1 MRSSNKI
8 KIEGGMSSMTDL
20 VFLLL
25 IFFIIISTFVNTSHQ
40 IQLPDGSGD
49 PSLTSTVKVY
59 VNAENQFFINSNEEP
74 IQVSVVDREIMN
86 LIGENKAIELLA
98 DKEFVVE
105 HFAVQMVGDLMQ
117 SGKTLSNNQI
127 YSLTKPWLLGGEYK
141 IENIEPTDIDV
152 HFSLTGQIAQQV
164 GASES

>member
-8 KIEGGMSSMTDL
+8 KMEGGMSSMTDL

-49 PSLTSTVKVY
+49 PSLTSPVKVY

-74 IQVSVVDREIMN
+74 IQVSGVEREIMN

-98 DKEFVVE
+98 DKEAHRASAYEIIRIAKQNALKVVIKTK
-105 HFAVQMVGDLMQ
+105 G
-117 SGKTLSNNQI
+117 GK
-127 YSLTKPWLLGGEYK
+127 
-141 IENIEPTDIDV
+141 
-152 HFSLTGQIAQQV
+152 
-164 GASES
+164 

>member
-8 KIEGGMSSMTDL
+8 KVEGGMSSMTDL

-49 PSLTSTVKVY
+49 PSLTSPVKVY

-74 IQVSVVDREIMN
+74 IQVSGVEREIMN

-98 DKEFVVE
+98 DKEAHRASAYEIIRVAKQNALKVVIKTK
-105 HFAVQMVGDLMQ
+105 G
-117 SGKTLSNNQI
+117 GK
-127 YSLTKPWLLGGEYK
+127 
-141 IENIEPTDIDV
+141 
-152 HFSLTGQIAQQV
+152 
-164 GASES
+164 

>member
-1 MRSSNKI
+1 MRSTNKI
-8 KIEGGMSSMTDL
+8 KVEGGMSSMTDL

-49 PSLTSTVKVY
+49 PSLTSPVKVY

-74 IQVSVVDREIMN
+74 IQVYNVEREIMN

-98 DKEFVVE
+98 DKETHRASAYEIIRIAKQNALKVVIKTK
-105 HFAVQMVGDLMQ
+105 G
-117 SGKTLSNNQI
+117 GK
-127 YSLTKPWLLGGEYK
+127 
-141 IENIEPTDIDV
+141 
-152 HFSLTGQIAQQV
+152 
-164 GASES
+164 

>member
-8 KIEGGMSSMTDL
+8 KVEGGMSSMTDL

-40 IQLPDGSGD
+40 IKLPDGSGD
-49 PSLTSTVKVY
+49 PSLTSPVKVY

-74 IQVSVVDREIMN
+74 IQVSNVEREIMN

-98 DKEFVVE
+98 DKETHRASAYEIIRIAKQNALKVV
-105 HFAVQMVGDLMQ
+105 V
-117 SGKTLSNNQI
+117 KTKGS
-127 YSLTKPWLLGGEYK
+127 K
-141 IENIEPTDIDV
+141 
-152 HFSLTGQIAQQV
+152 
-164 GASES
+164 

>member
-8 KIEGGMSSMTDL
+8 KVEGGMSSMTDL

-49 PSLTSTVKVY
+49 PSLTSPVKVY

-74 IQVSVVDREIMN
+74 IQVSNVERKIMN

-98 DKEFVVE
+98 DKETHRASAYEIIRIAKQNALKVV
-105 HFAVQMVGDLMQ
+105 VKTKG
-117 SGKTLSNNQI
+117 GK
-127 YSLTKPWLLGGEYK
+127 
-141 IENIEPTDIDV
+141 
-152 HFSLTGQIAQQV
+152 
-164 GASES
+164 

>member
-8 KIEGGMSSMTDL
+8 KVEGGMSSMTDL

-49 PSLTSTVKVY
+49 PSLTSPVKVY
-59 VNAENQFFINSNEEP
+59 INAENQFFINSNEEP
-74 IQVSVVDREIMN
+74 IQVSNVEREIMN

-98 DKEFVVE
+98 DKETHRASAYEIIRIAKQNALKVV
-105 HFAVQMVGDLMQ
+105 VKTKG
-117 SGKTLSNNQI
+117 GK
-127 YSLTKPWLLGGEYK
+127 
-141 IENIEPTDIDV
+141 
-152 HFSLTGQIAQQV
+152 
-164 GASES
+164 

>member
-8 KIEGGMSSMTDL
+8 KVEGGMSSMTDL

-49 PSLTSTVKVY
+49 PSLTSPVKVY

-74 IQVSVVDREIMN
+74 IQVSNVEREIMN

-98 DKEFVVE
+98 DKETHRASAYEIIRIAKQNALKVV
-105 HFAVQMVGDLMQ
+105 VKTKC
-117 SGKTLSNNQI
+117 GK
-127 YSLTKPWLLGGEYK
+127 
-141 IENIEPTDIDV
+141 
-152 HFSLTGQIAQQV
+152 
-164 GASES
+164 

>member
-8 KIEGGMSSMTDL
+8 KVEGGMSSMTDL

-49 PSLTSTVKVY
+49 PSLTSPVKVY

-74 IQVSVVDREIMN
+74 IQVSSVEREIMN
-86 LIGENKAIELLA
+86 LIGKNKAIELLA
-98 DKEFVVE
+98 DKEAHRASAYEIIRIAKQNALKVVIKTK
-105 HFAVQMVGDLMQ
+105 G
-117 SGKTLSNNQI
+117 GK
-127 YSLTKPWLLGGEYK
+127 
-141 IENIEPTDIDV
+141 
-152 HFSLTGQIAQQV
+152 
-164 GASES
+164 

>member
-8 KIEGGMSSMTDL
+8 KVEGGMSSMTDL

-49 PSLTSTVKVY
+49 PSLTSPVKVY

-74 IQVSVVDREIMN
+74 IQVSNVEREIMN

-98 DKEFVVE
+98 DKETHRASAYEIIRIAKQNALKVV
-105 HFAVQMVGDLMQ
+105 V
-117 SGKTLSNNQI
+117 KT
-127 YSLTKPWLLGGEYK
+127 KGVK
-141 IENIEPTDIDV
+141 
-152 HFSLTGQIAQQV
+152 
-164 GASES
+164 

>member
-8 KIEGGMSSMTDL
+8 KVEGGMSSMTDL

-49 PSLTSTVKVY
+49 PSLTSPVKVY

-74 IQVSVVDREIMN
+74 IQVSNVEREIMN

-98 DKEFVVE
+98 DKETPRASAYEIIRIAKQNALKVV
-105 HFAVQMVGDLMQ
+105 VKTKG
-117 SGKTLSNNQI
+117 GK
-127 YSLTKPWLLGGEYK
+127 
-141 IENIEPTDIDV
+141 
-152 HFSLTGQIAQQV
+152 
-164 GASES
+164 

>member
-8 KIEGGMSSMTDL
+8 KVEGGMSSMTDL

-49 PSLTSTVKVY
+49 PSLTSPVKVY
-59 VNAENQFFINSNEEP
+59 VNTENQFFINSNEEP
-74 IQVSVVDREIMN
+74 IQSSNVEREIMN

-98 DKEFVVE
+98 DKEAHRASAYEIIRIAKQNALKVVIKTK
-105 HFAVQMVGDLMQ
+105 G
-117 SGKTLSNNQI
+117 GK
-127 YSLTKPWLLGGEYK
+127 
-141 IENIEPTDIDV
+141 
-152 HFSLTGQIAQQV
+152 
-164 GASES
+164 

>member
-8 KIEGGMSSMTDL
+8 KVEGGMSSMTDL

-49 PSLTSTVKVY
+49 PSLTSPVKVY

-74 IQVSVVDREIMN
+74 IQVSNVEREIMN
-86 LIGENKAIELLA
+86 LIGKNKAIELLA
-98 DKEFVVE
+98 DKETHRASAYEIIRIAKQNALKVV
-105 HFAVQMVGDLMQ
+105 VKTKG
-117 SGKTLSNNQI
+117 GK
-127 YSLTKPWLLGGEYK
+127 
-141 IENIEPTDIDV
+141 
-152 HFSLTGQIAQQV
+152 
-164 GASES
+164 

>member
-49 PSLTSTVKVY
+49 PSLTSPVKVY

-74 IQVSVVDREIMN
+74 ILVSGVEREIMN

-98 DKEFVVE
+98 DKEAHRASAYEIIRIAKQNALKVVIKTK
-105 HFAVQMVGDLMQ
+105 G
-117 SGKTLSNNQI
+117 GK
-127 YSLTKPWLLGGEYK
+127 
-141 IENIEPTDIDV
+141 
-152 HFSLTGQIAQQV
+152 
-164 GASES
+164 

>member
-8 KIEGGMSSMTDL
+8 KVEGGMSSMTDL

-40 IQLPDGSGD
+40 IQLPVGSGD
-49 PSLTSTVKVY
+49 PSLTSPIKVY

-74 IQVSVVDREIMN
+74 IQVSNVEREIMN

-98 DKEFVVE
+98 DKETHRASAYEIIRIAKQNALKVV
-105 HFAVQMVGDLMQ
+105 VKTKG
-117 SGKTLSNNQI
+117 GK
-127 YSLTKPWLLGGEYK
+127 
-141 IENIEPTDIDV
+141 
-152 HFSLTGQIAQQV
+152 
-164 GASES
+164 